1 MLKKILIKTNKKKFY
16 KLDNQQETLLQ
27 SKGSSETTRETTLN
41 IDLLLW
47 FIGFSE
53 GDGSFIKSGNRF
65 FFIISQNELIVLYK
79 IKKLLKMGKVQKH
92 GKYFRFILSKKIDIY
107 SILDY
112 FITYSVMQKTYI
124 RLNNIFDK
132 YIVFDKYNYNFLNN
146 AWLSGFIDAE
156 GCFYISLKKR
166 KNYKFGYQ
174 IRIKLLLDQKFEN
187 NFNLFETLNK
197 QIKGTLELRLVN
209 NYRFIIEN
217 KKSITI
223 LINYLKRYPLKSHKK
238 TIQYKNWLKCLCI
251 KNKPIKTLNDLKKIK
266 KIKSWRYSPP
276 LYENIKN

>member
-16 KLDNQQETLLQ
+16 KLDDQQETLQ
-27 SKGSSETTRETTLN
+27 SSKGSSETTRETTLN
-41 IDLLLW
+41 IDFLLW

-79 IKKLLKMGKVQKH
+79 IKKLLKIGKVQKH
-92 GKYFRFILSKKIDIY
+92 GKYFRFIVSKILDIY
-107 SILDY
+107 FILEY
-112 FITYSVMQKTYI
+112 FILYSVMQKTYI
-124 RLNNIFDK
+124 RLNNVFNKNIIFDK
-132 YIVFDKYNYNFLNN
+132 YKYNFLDN

-156 GCFYISLKKR
+156 GCFYVALKKR

-187 NFNLFETLNK
+187 NLNFFQTLNE
-197 QIKGTLELRLVN
+197 QIKGTLELRSNN

-217 KKSITI
+217 NKSII
-223 LINYLKRYPLKSHKK
+223 IIINYLTRYPLKSHKK
-238 TIQYKNWLKCLCI
+238 TIQYKHWLKCLYI
-251 KNKPIKTLNDLKKIK
+251 KNKPIKNLKDLKKIK